1 LKPERKPISIEA
13 VIDAQPVLQFSVIA
27 IAAGSIYFLFGQKY
41 DLLIFRKLFPYEGR
55 VTRERGGEEGGRL
68 SLSPGSSLLL
78 WLTARLV

>member
-27 IAAGSIYFLFGQKY
+27 IAAGTIYFLFWQKY

-55 VTRERGGEEGGRL
+55 VTRKRGERREGGFPFHLDRR
-68 SLSPGSSLLL
+68 SCFG
-78 WLTARLV
+78 